1 MSEWM
6 NEREWIKMKSIKV
19 EKGKKKKEEE
29 MLIFR
34 RNSQK

>member
-29 MLIFR
+29 IRILR
-34 RNSQK
+34 RHSQ

>member
-19 EKGKKKKEEE
+19 EKGKKKEEE
-29 MLIFR
+29 IRILR
-34 RNSQK
+34 RHSQ